1 MEAMAAMK
9 DVTELVVDLLVTGSL
24 AVHVLMMGVLVVNF
38 QLEALVVDVFD
49 ERGVLVYN
57 RGVLL
62 VNQLLKQKTV
72 AQTQAEVEHQ
82 LL

>member
-62 VNQLLKQKTV
+62 VNQLL
-72 AQTQAEVEHQ
+72 
-82 LL
+82 